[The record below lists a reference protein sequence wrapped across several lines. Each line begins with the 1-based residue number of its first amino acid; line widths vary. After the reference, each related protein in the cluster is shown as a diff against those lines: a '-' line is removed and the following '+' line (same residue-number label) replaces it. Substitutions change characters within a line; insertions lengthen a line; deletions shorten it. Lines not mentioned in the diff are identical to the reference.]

1 MLRDPWSPMHSES
14 GSFVPPTM
22 RGLLA
27 LAWPIIVQRAA
38 QVVVGFTD
46 AIMVADLGEA
56 ALAAT
61 TAGSTNSFLAF
72 ILPMGM
78 VFVVASF
85 SSQFKG
91 KGDLAGARRY
101 GWYGLIVA
109 LAAAIFSIASTLV
122 VPNVV
127 DVFGYAPDV
136 ARDMTTYLEIRL
148 LGAGFVVGLEALGSY
163 YGGLSNTR
171 LPMVAQVIAMVLNV
185 ALNYALIGGHFGA
198 PALGVAGAAWASVI
212 ATVVGF
218 LFLFACFIVQFGH
231 DRVEKRAY
239 FEMRELLR
247 LVRFGFPSGLN
258 WFFEF
263 AAFAFFINVVVTA
276 LGTTALAALMAVLQ
290 LNSMSFMPAFGL
302 SSAGAVFVGQ
312 AIGAGRRDDVPGILK
327 LALIATCSWQGLV
340 GISYLV
346 VPSLLLRPFEV
357 EALAKT
363 EFIAVAVWMLRI
375 SAAWQ
380 LFDAVVNAISETL
393 RAAGDTAF
401 TLWARLAIAWT
412 LFVPGAWIAV
422 RTLEGGVTAA
432 MIALLAY
439 LGVLAL
445 VLWLRFRN
453 GAWRRIELT
462 EPVVI

>member
-1 MLRDPWSPMHSES
+1 MTPDS
-14 GSFVPPTM
+14 GPFAPPTM
-22 RGLLA
+22 RALLT

-101 GWYGLIVA
+101 GWYGLSVA
-109 LAAAIFSIASTLV
+109 LAASVFAIASTLV
-122 VPNVV
+122 VPDVV
-127 DVFGYAPDV
+127 GVFGYAPDV

-148 LGAGFVVGLEALGSY
+148 LGAGFVVGLEALGSF

-171 LPMVAQVIAMVLNV
+171 LPMIAQVVAMVLNV
-185 ALNYALIGGHFGA
+185 ALNYALIGGHWGA

-218 LFLFACFIVQFGH
+218 GLLFACFVTQFGH
-231 DRVEKRAY
+231 DRVRERAR
-239 FEMRELLR
+239 FEMKELMR

-327 LALIATCSWQGLV
+327 LALIATCTWQGLV

-357 EALAKT
+357 DALATT

-380 LFDAVVNAISETL
+380 LFDAVVNAISEAL

-432 MIALLAY
+432 MLALLAY

-445 VLWLRFRN
+445 VLWLRFKN

-462 EPVVI
+462 EPVVV